1 MAKVYK
7 AEFYIT
13 DVNCKLQDIED
24 IKQGIEE
31 APAFRWTIVHVADVK
46 ESNEFEWDDD
56 LKINHIE
63 ATTDDY
69 EEYLKGR

>member
-13 DVNCKLQDIED
+13 DVNGNLQNIED
-24 IKQGIEE
+24 IKGGIEE

-46 ESNEFEWDDD
+46 ESAEFEWDDD
-56 LKINHIE
+56 LKINRIE
-63 ATTDDY
+63 ATTEDY
-69 EEYLKGR
+69 EAYIRGN